1 MCACQWAYLI
11 SRVSLGSL
19 TPRPRSG
26 PPPPAPHIWH
36 CYAPSPHSRFLF
48 LGLCCG
54 LLDIPHYFSCISY
67 VHMVMFCVKWAL
79 SSRVSVSHMVDI
91 AKGGGFNPY
100 LRLEEY
106 FCLVDFNIAASE
118 QGVSVRLWN
127 LLFQIESVSMLC
139 IILNSAWP
147 I

>member
-1 MCACQWAYLI
+1 
-11 SRVSLGSL
+11 
-19 TPRPRSG
+19 
-26 PPPPAPHIWH
+26 
-36 CYAPSPHSRFLF
+36 
-48 LGLCCG
+48 
-54 LLDIPHYFSCISY
+54 
-67 VHMVMFCVKWAL
+67 MVMFCVKWAL

-139 IILNSAWP
+139 IILNSA
-147 I
+147 